1 MSHTLR
7 TQLRNDAP
15 LIASFVETPHR
26 AVAQVM
32 GAIGYDVLIP
42 DGEHAAFSPR
52 DIEEL
57 IVGADLA
64 GVPSLVRVP
73 STAPSTI
80 GHVLDSGA
88 AGVLVPLVNTAEAAH
103 TAAQLSRYPPQ
114 GRRGA
119 GPGRATLYGLQRE
132 QAIANAREETVVAIQ
147 IETGT
152 AVENLDAIL
161 QVEGVDLVFVG
172 PNDLSH
178 SLGRPPDEE
187 LRAVIDDVLRRA
199 RQAGRMTGILAPTA
213 ALATRYR
220 EAGCELLVTGTDLG
234 ALAAGAKSFVEG
246 ARGEIAVREGQVPRS
261 TD

>member
-7 TQLRNDAP
+7 TQLRSAKP
-15 LIASFVETPHR
+15 LIASFIETPHR

-32 GAIGYDVLIP
+32 GAIGYDVVIP

-52 DIEEL
+52 DIEEV

-80 GHVLDSGA
+80 GHALDSGA

-103 TAAQLSRYPPQ
+103 TAAQLARYPPD

-119 GPGRATLYGLQRE
+119 GPGRATLYGLRRE
-132 QAIANAREETVVAIQ
+132 EAIANAREETVVAIQ
-147 IETGT
+147 IETQA
-152 AVENLDAIL
+152 AVDNLDEIL
-161 QVEGVDLVFVG
+161 TVEGVDLVFVG

-178 SLGRPPDEE
+178 SLGRPPEPE
-187 LRAVIDDVLRRA
+187 LRAVIDDVLA
-199 RQAGRMTGILAPTA
+199 KAKAAGRMTGILAPTPELCA
-213 ALATRYR
+213 RYE

-234 ALAAGAKSFVEG
+234 ALAAGGRTFLQG
-246 ARGEIAVREGQVPRS
+246 ARG
-261 TD
+261 

>member
-7 TQLRNDAP
+7 TRLRNDAP

-32 GAIGYDVLIP
+32 GTIGYDVLIP

-52 DIEEL
+52 DIEEV

-73 STAPSTI
+73 SNTPSTI
-80 GHVLDSGA
+80 GHALDSGA
-88 AGVLVPLVNTAEAAH
+88 AGVLVPLVNTADAAH
-103 TAAQLSRYPPQ
+103 TAAQLSRYPPE

-152 AVENLDAIL
+152 AVENLGEIL
-161 QVEGVDLVFVG
+161 QVDGVDLVFVG

-178 SLGRPPDEE
+178 SLGRPPEEE
-187 LRAVIDDVLRRA
+187 LRAVIDEVLTKA
-199 RQAGRMTGILAPTA
+199 RQAGRMTGILAPTPELCA
-213 ALATRYR
+213 RYR
-220 EAGCELLVTGTDLG
+220 QAGCELLVTGTDLG
-234 ALAAGAKSFVEG
+234 ALANGGKTFLDG
-246 ARGEIAVREGQVPRS
+246 ARG
-261 TD
+261 

>member
-1 MSHTLR
+1 MSHALR
-7 TQLRNDAP
+7 TRLRTGAP

-26 AVAQVM
+26 AVSQVM

-52 DIEEL
+52 DIEEV

-73 STAPSTI
+73 SNTPSTI
-80 GHVLDSGA
+80 GHALDSGA

-103 TAAQLSRYPPQ
+103 TAAQLSRYPPE

-152 AVENLDAIL
+152 AVENLDEIL
-161 QVEGVDLVFVG
+161 AVEGVDLVFVG

-178 SLGRPPDEE
+178 SLGRPPEPE
-187 LRAVIDDVLRRA
+187 LRAVIDEVLTKA
-199 RQAGRMTGILAPTA
+199 KHAGRMTGILAPTPELCA
-213 ALATRYR
+213 RYR
-220 EAGCELLVTGTDLG
+220 GAGCALLVTGTDLG
-234 ALAAGAKSFVEG
+234 ALAAGGTAFLQG
-246 ARGEIAVREGQVPRS
+246 ARG
-261 TD
+261 

>member
-1 MSHTLR
+1 MRHTLR
-7 TQLRNDAP
+7 TRLRDDAP
-15 LIASFVETPHR
+15 LIGSFVETPHR
-26 AVAQVM
+26 AIAQVM
-32 GAIGYDVLIP
+32 GAIGFDVLVP

-52 DIEEL
+52 DIEEV

-80 GHVLDSGA
+80 GHALDSGA
-88 AGVLVPLVNTAEAAH
+88 AGVLVPLVNTAEAAP
-103 TAAQLSRYPPQ
+103 TAAQLTRYPPE

-119 GPGRATLYGLQRE
+119 GPGRATLYGLERE
-132 QAIANAREETVVAIQ
+132 EAIANAREETVVAIQ

-178 SLGRPPDEE
+178 SLGRPPENE
-187 LRAVIDDVLRRA
+187 LRAVIDEVLA
-199 RQAGRMTGILAPTA
+199 KAEAAGRMTGILAPTPELCA
-213 ALATRYR
+213 RYR
-220 EAGCELLVTGTDLG
+220 EAGCSLLVTGTDLG
-234 ALAAGAKSFVEG
+234 ALAGGGRAFLEG
-246 ARGEIAVREGQVPRS
+246 ARG
-261 TD
+261 

>member
-7 TQLRNDAP
+7 TRLHTGAP

-52 DIEEL
+52 DIEEV

-64 GVPSLVRVP
+64 GIPSLVRVP

-80 GHVLDSGA
+80 GHALDSGA

-103 TAAQLSRYPPQ
+103 TAAQLSRYPPE

-132 QAIANAREETVVAIQ
+132 EAIANARAETVVAIQ

-178 SLGRPPDEE
+178 SLGRPPEEE
-187 LRAVIDDVLRRA
+187 LRAVIDDVLRGRRA
-199 RQAGRMTGILAPTA
+199 PA
-213 ALATRYR
+213 A
-220 EAGCELLVTGTDLG
+220 
-234 ALAAGAKSFVEG
+234 
-246 ARGEIAVREGQVPRS
+246 
-261 TD
+261 

>member
-15 LIASFVETPHR
+15 LIAGFVETPHR

-52 DIEEL
+52 DIEEV

-64 GVPSLVRVP
+64 GIPSLVRVP
-73 STAPSTI
+73 SKTPSAI
-80 GHVLDSGA
+80 GHALDSGA

-103 TAAQLSRYPPQ
+103 TAAQLSRYPPE

-119 GPGRATLYGLQRE
+119 GPGRATIYGLQRE
-132 QAIANAREETVVAIQ
+132 EAIANARAETVVAIQ

-152 AVENLDAIL
+152 AVENLDEIL
-161 QVEGVDLVFVG
+161 EVEGVDLVFVG

-178 SLGRPPDEE
+178 SLGRPPEEE

-199 RQAGRMTGILAPTA
+199 SAAGRLTGILAPTA
-213 ALATRYR
+213 GLAARYR
-220 EAGCELLVTGTDLG
+220 AAGCALLVTGTDL
-234 ALAAGAKSFVEG
+234 ACMAAGARGILAG
-246 ARGEIAVREGQVPRS
+246 ARGE
-261 TD
+261 